1 MADRDAILDPYIEL
15 STDLGNRGVSP
26 ENTKE
31 VMDSYMKSTCL
42 ELLEY
47 MAKHGVRVSF
57 NIRNEPIFEYKGEW
71 ISKEQLFENFI

>member
-1 MADRDAILDPYIEL
+1 MADRDEILYPYIDY
-15 STDLGNRGVSP
+15 TADFGNCVSP
-26 ENTKE
+26 ENARE
-31 VMDSYMKSTCL
+31 AMDSYMKSTCL